1 MTQKKDFDIESN
13 MIIWKCKH
21 LGLSFNKK
29 SKGSEKQL
37 KGNISQ
43 TTSKK
48 QCLQH
53 MLSELWT
60 SYINY
65 VENFKHRNQFHL
77 FSSSFQS
84 IYLYKEVLLFDQF
97 YDIQMHI
104 FKIRLCLY
112 GIYWMGSEVGED
124 NWPDCW
130 LKTVNLFFQ
139 VVD

>member
-1 MTQKKDFDIESN
+1 MTVHFIYFKHIYGFIESSFIKVCLMLLSQFLTQKKDFDIESN

-53 MLSELWT
+53 MLSEL
-60 SYINY
+60 
-65 VENFKHRNQFHL
+65 
-77 FSSSFQS
+77 
-84 IYLYKEVLLFDQF
+84 
-97 YDIQMHI
+97 
-104 FKIRLCLY
+104 
-112 GIYWMGSEVGED
+112 
-124 NWPDCW
+124 
-130 LKTVNLFFQ
+130 
-139 VVD
+139 